1 MKISIQRNHF
11 YLTLL
16 TAIGLTLFAA
26 FHVQAGETR
35 SRGIKVEPIAQKT
48 VAPIS
53 KGAYR
58 ALIIGNNEY
67 RDKQGK
73 WTPLQTAVSDAK
85 AMANL
90 LENHYGFTD
99 VQVLENA
106 SRRQVLLALQDLSR
120 RVIANDNVLL
130 YYAGHGFMDIETNRG
145 YWVPI
150 DAIGTDHTTFLRNST
165 IRDEMSVIASRAKH
179 TLLVSDSCFSGTLL
193 RRGTRG
199 IAPAVNADL
208 YYQKVANKKS
218 VQILTAG
225 GMEYVDDNYKESGH
239 SPFTYFLLNEL
250 KHNDKLLL
258 TASELSTNVE
268 KAVANNVDQVPESG
282 VLQGAGDEMGEF
294 IFIKVDIHVKGVD
307 KDKVKVKVNVIPEE
321 RSEIIS
327 AEPISKKTAPV
338 QPESVQPEPAQTAP
352 EREKP
357 KAGEKRYIMP
367 VPTL

>member
-1 MKISIQRNHF
+1 MNIPQLNKDLARLIHIGCVVSCVVA
-11 YLTLL
+11 LTLCCVPNAL
-16 TAIGLTLFAA
+16 A
-26 FHVQAGETR
+26 Q
-35 SRGIKVEPIAQKT
+35 SRGIAIEPVTQRM
-48 VAPIS
+48 APPVN
-53 KGAYR
+53 KGTYR
-58 ALIIGNNEY
+58 ALIIGNSDY
-67 RDKQGK
+67 RDSQGK
-73 WTPLQTAVSDAK
+73 WTPLKNPVSDAK
-85 AMANL
+85 AVADLLQTHYGFSDVQL
-90 LENHYGFTD
+90 LENANRRD
-99 VQVLENA
+99 VLI
-106 SRRQVLLALQDLSR
+106 ALQDLSR
-120 RVIANDNVLL
+120 RVAANDNVLL

-145 YWVPI
+145 YWVPV

-199 IAPAVNADL
+199 LPPENNSDL

-218 VQILTAG
+218 VQIIAAG
-225 GMEYVDDNYKESGH
+225 GMEYVDDSYQDSGH

-294 IFIKVDIHVKGVD
+294 IFIKVDVHVQGVPA
-307 KDKVKVKVNVIPEE
+307 DKVKVKVNVIPEE
-321 RSEIIS
+321 RSDTMS
-327 AEPISKKTAPV
+327 TEPVAP
-338 QPESVQPEPAQTAP
+338 QPQKAAPQPS
-352 EREKP
+352 
-357 KAGEKRYIMP
+357 EKRYIMP